1 MGCSFFPRFPK
12 ATSTTVHPCYNTKNI
27 LRDEVCQTAN
37 LSERTEWRWKRGG
50 TSLIRY
56 LSAGE
61 SHGPGLTVVVEGF
74 PSNLR
79 VSKAIIDEQLRKR
92 QLGYGRGRRMQIE
105 TDTVEVTSGIRFGRT
120 LGSPITMNVVNRD
133 FKNWTA
139 KMAVWDDAP
148 EDLKE
153 VTRPR
158 PGHADLAGAIKYDHE
173 DIRNVL
179 ERASARNTATM
190 VATGALAR
198 QLLSEFGIEIAAHV
212 VEIGGEVISQIPEDW
227 DLLVEKTEQSQ
238 VRVADSEAEARMMA
252 KIDEAK
258 ENGDTVGGIFEVV
271 VRGCPIGLGSY
282 VHPDRKLDGRLAGA
296 VMSIQAIKGVEI
308 GLGFST
314 AHRFGS
320 KVHDP
325 IAYGDGRYLRPS
337 NGAGGLEGG
346 VTNGQPIVLRA
357 AMKPISTLYK
367 PLNSVDMRTKQVEPA
382 AVERSDY
389 CAVPAASVVA
399 ENVVAWVI
407 ADAFLEKFG
416 GDSMEQLRER
426 FDAYEK
432 RVKDR

>member
-1 MGCSFFPRFPK
+1 MF
-12 ATSTTVHPCYNTKNI
+12 
-27 LRDEVCQTAN
+27 
-37 LSERTEWRWKRGG
+37 
-50 TSLIRY
+50 LIRY

-61 SHGPGLTVVVEGF
+61 SHGPGLTVIVEGF
-74 PSNLR
+74 PSNLK
-79 VSKAIIDEQLRKR
+79 VSRAIIDEQLRKR

-105 TDTVEVTSGIRFGRT
+105 TDSVEVTSGIRFGKT

-133 FKNWTA
+133 FKNWTT
-139 KMAVWDDAP
+139 KMAVWEDAP
-148 EDLKE
+148 LDLKE

-158 PGHADLAGAIKYDHE
+158 PGHADLAGAIKYDFE

-190 VATGALAR
+190 VAAGALAR
-198 QLLSEFGIEIAAHV
+198 QLLSEFGIEVAAHV
-212 VEIGGEVISQIPEDW
+212 VEIGGETVSDIPDDWELLISR
-227 DLLVEKTEQSQ
+227 TEQSP
-238 VRVADSEAEARMMA
+238 VRAADPNAQARMIA

-258 ENGDTVGGIFEVV
+258 ENGDTVGGVFEVV

-308 GLGFST
+308 GLGFT
-314 AHRFGS
+314 AAHRFGS
-320 KVHDP
+320 KVHDA
-325 IAYGDGRYLRPS
+325 IGYGDGGYSRPS

-346 VTNGQPIVLRA
+346 VTNGEPIVVRA

-426 FDAYEK
+426 YDSYSE
-432 RVKDR
+432 RVNLR